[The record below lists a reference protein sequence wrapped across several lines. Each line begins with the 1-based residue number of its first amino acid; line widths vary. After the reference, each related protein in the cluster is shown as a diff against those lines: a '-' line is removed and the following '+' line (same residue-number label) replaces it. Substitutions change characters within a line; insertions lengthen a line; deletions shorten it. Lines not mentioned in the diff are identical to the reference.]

1 MSTEMITLA
10 VQTADVGSLPL
21 VTDIQYL
28 EPFTSQSLNRKFCGV
43 VRAGVFRGFSC
54 RPAEGLMLEIA
65 HDSNQTGE
73 TVPYGVALVERDD
86 YLLTVR
92 QQHTMLV
99 GLTAGQT
106 SYVVVEAFFQHGVR
120 TSQVDA
126 NSNIEAA
133 SIKVLTQD
141 QVQSHH
147 VILCVVTIPSGA
159 TTLTMGNLN
168 FDERKAGG
176 YDLDSHLA
184 DVHPHKQYILNNADS
199 SVSANVTFKDNFK
212 LKLGNSGDL
221 SLFHSGSSSYVDNIT
236 GSLYLR
242 ENVAGGSLFVQAKNS
257 AGTLVNGIA
266 LVGGANPYVQLFFG
280 GSVKLATDAEGI
292 SVTGKIKSTG
302 EIYEN
307 GQRVFSPNN
316 RNISDS
322 VSGTSTTIYASQKSV
337 KTAFDRAVSAE
348 NTAKSYA
355 DGIYTKLLGDAPQ
368 EALDTLT
375 ELAQQLNDDANALS
389 AINNT
394 LATKADKAIAIGVTG
409 ALTGGGTLGANFT
422 IGVKTATTSQA
433 GVVQLSSSVSSTSTA
448 YAATAYAVKQAYDL
462 AASKLDANEKAVDS
476 NLLDGIDST
485 QFLRSDVADVKT
497 AGNLVFNDNVRLAL
511 GTSSDA
517 SIYHSGSHAYLDNNT
532 GTIAIRAMTAGNR
545 VSLQAKGT
553 TGAIYDA
560 VNAKS
565 SGENVY
571 GELLYNGST
580 RLSTIADGVS
590 IIGSI
595 RTTLPIYEDGQRLY
609 SPSNKPTWVDVGG
622 NSYFTKDGAGFI
634 VPTQW
639 IRAYNEDRGILPATP
654 GQGADAV
661 SWIGNSTWW
670 FKESWVNSYRGGS
683 LSVTRDVTSGA
694 NVRAK
699 GVLSSEGGLDSGKHI
714 VAFPF
719 GGDGDAI
726 FGTSTDGANAKN
738 YITINKGKF
747 MFKSED
753 DVARTVY
760 HTGNKPTPAAIGAPV
775 GYANIS
781 DGTDLFEYLKTASAG
796 LHRMGSNIVNKPA
809 GATSWMDMIVTDHAT
824 GYRTAILT
832 EGGTRMW
839 QITVT
844 PTGVVGG
851 GWKKIYSE
859 TQKPDAFDV
868 DAVPTN
874 SQVLNTSTD
883 WNTLDT
889 TAFYNVYQRSGVV
902 FDNAPAGADYGTL
915 QVIGLGRVGGSFV
928 TQIYTRR
935 IDGAQWVRTR
945 NDGAFGWFPWKR
957 VYSEAFKPTPADVGA
972 LPIGG
977 GTLTGT
983 VWTSATYSLVREST
997 SDNQGFYM
1005 DANRTIVGGAGSGS
1019 GGIILRPLGI
1029 KQGSIEV
1036 QINTSGHILELG
1048 KRVYSPNNKPT
1059 PSDIDAIAATPDLIS
1074 DPDALIIS
1082 GKSSITRLGS
1092 SYTGLEGDRSL
1103 ITMPNGSGGFQFA
1116 ARSTGAEIHVRGAF
1130 SNSGELSPW
1139 YQLYTTGFKPTA
1151 ADVKALPTAGGTLT
1165 GTVNHNQPTPD
1176 DYSFIR
1182 LPTYA
1187 RGSKTYLRKFRGGS
1201 SDTVWH
1207 EVVQGNRY
1215 KLSSGSTDSLDVLVL
1230 GGSSAEY
1237 LGSEMLDANNAAL
1250 ATTRSDAP
1258 IGSDLNAYPAILG
1271 NNRFDYRIFRPDAA
1285 NSPASVS
1292 NWSNGMFTMKGYLT
1306 EDAYAQLSWS
1316 AETGDLYFRAK
1327 KVTDAVRPWGRVYT
1341 TQSKPTWADVG
1352 GDDYW
1357 KLGTYITAQNGKWI
1371 QAANNATGYIPYST
1385 GNSFLGTSA
1394 FVFKESWVNTY
1405 RGGAI
1410 DITGTVETSSN
1421 TALKQTISG
1430 TSATLVS
1437 MTNVADGGIRYINW
1451 GGGLNILSFTKTAVD
1466 GSGNAATVNVH
1477 GILTEKGQRVYS
1489 PNNKPTADDV
1499 DALPSDGKAADSLK
1513 LNGYTDSATATAN
1526 SIARRTAAGGLAV
1539 VGLTASGDI
1548 LASGNVTGYSDKRI
1562 KTDIQVITNAV
1573 ERVLALSGVTYQR
1586 TDIKMS
1592 RQTGLIA
1599 QDVQAVL
1606 PEAVVEN
1613 EDGMLSVAYGNM
1625 AGLLVQAI
1633 KEQQAQIYSLVEEI
1647 NRLKA

>member
-54 RPAEGLMLEIA
+54 RPAEGLALEIA
-65 HDSNQTGE
+65 HDTNQTGE
-73 TVPYGVALVERDD
+73 AVPYGVALVERDD

-92 QQHTMLV
+92 QQHTVLV
-99 GLTAGQT
+99 ELTAGQT

-126 NSNIEAA
+126 NSSIEAA
-133 SIKVLTQD
+133 SIKVLTQA

-159 TTLTMGNLN
+159 TTLTMSNLN

-221 SLFHSGSSSYVDNIT
+221 SLFHNGSSSYVDNIT

-257 AGTLVNGIA
+257 AGTLVNGVA

-280 GSVKLATDAEGI
+280 GSVKLATDAEGV

-565 SGENVY
+565 SDENVY
-571 GELLYNGST
+571 GELLYNG
-580 RLSTIADGVS
+580 LSKLSAVS
-590 IIGSI
+590 GGASVAGNLYA
-595 RTTLPIYEDGQRLY
+595 TENIYERGQ
-609 SPSNKPTWVDVGG
+609 
-622 NSYFTKDGAGFI
+622 
-634 VPTQW
+634 
-639 IRAYNEDRGILPATP
+639 
-654 GQGADAV
+654 
-661 SWIGNSTWW
+661 
-670 FKESWVNSYRGGS
+670 
-683 LSVTRDVTSGA
+683 
-694 NVRAK
+694 
-699 GVLSSEGGLDSGKHI
+699 
-714 VAFPF
+714 
-719 GGDGDAI
+719 
-726 FGTSTDGANAKN
+726 
-738 YITINKGKF
+738 
-747 MFKSED
+747 
-753 DVARTVY
+753 
-760 HTGNKPTPAAIGAPV
+760 
-775 GYANIS
+775 
-781 DGTDLFEYLKTASAG
+781 
-796 LHRMGSNIVNKPA
+796 
-809 GATSWMDMIVTDHAT
+809 
-824 GYRTAILT
+824 
-832 EGGTRMW
+832 
-839 QITVT
+839 
-844 PTGVVGG
+844 
-851 GWKKIYSE
+851 
-859 TQKPDAFDV
+859 
-868 DAVPTN
+868 
-874 SQVLNTSTD
+874 
-883 WNTLDT
+883 
-889 TAFYNVYQRSGVV
+889 
-902 FDNAPAGADYGTL
+902 
-915 QVIGLGRVGGSFV
+915 
-928 TQIYTRR
+928 
-935 IDGAQWVRTR
+935 
-945 NDGAFGWFPWKR
+945 
-957 VYSEAFKPTPADVGA
+957 
-972 LPIGG
+972 
-977 GTLTGT
+977 
-983 VWTSATYSLVREST
+983 
-997 SDNQGFYM
+997 
-1005 DANRTIVGGAGSGS
+1005 
-1019 GGIILRPLGI
+1019 
-1029 KQGSIEV
+1029 
-1036 QINTSGHILELG
+1036 
-1048 KRVYSPNNKPT
+1048 RVYSPNNKPT
-1059 PSDIDAIAATPDLIS
+1059 AGDVG
-1074 DPDALIIS
+1074 ALP
-1082 GKSSITRLGS
+1082 ITGGALLGS
-1092 SYTGLEGDRSL
+1092 ASVAGSLSVYTITGVLNHRLENVDSVATYRVDNAGGWRLYMDGKV
-1103 ITMPNGSGGFQFA
+1103 IMHANPSGNVNIQ
-1116 ARSTGAEIHVRGAF
+1116 
-1130 SNSGELSPW
+1130 SGELYEKSQRVYSPNNKPTADALGVMSATATSIPDGTDLFEYFKTAEGGDYKSGSAVTNGFNAW
-1139 YQLYTTGFKPTA
+1139 ADYKVINHGGVYRTVFAMSAVGRSYQMTISGTTNTGWVPLYSERFKPTW
-1151 ADVKALPTAGGTLT
+1151 V
-1165 GTVNHNQPTPD
+1165 
-1176 DYSFIR
+1176 
-1182 LPTYA
+1182 
-1187 RGSKTYLRKFRGGS
+1187 
-1201 SDTVWH
+1201 
-1207 EVVQGNRY
+1207 
-1215 KLSSGSTDSLDVLVL
+1215 
-1230 GGSSAEY
+1230 
-1237 LGSEMLDANNAAL
+1237 
-1250 ATTRSDAP
+1250 
-1258 IGSDLNAYPAILG
+1258 
-1271 NNRFDYRIFRPDAA
+1271 
-1285 NSPASVS
+1285 
-1292 NWSNGMFTMKGYLT
+1292 
-1306 EDAYAQLSWS
+1306 
-1316 AETGDLYFRAK
+1316 
-1327 KVTDAVRPWGRVYT
+1327 
-1341 TQSKPTWADVG
+1341 DVG
-1352 GDDYW
+1352 GEGYFTKDASGFIVPAQWLRSFNPDRGI
-1357 KLGTYITAQNGKWI
+1357 LPALSGQGSTAVS
-1371 QAANNATGYIPYST
+1371 YV
-1385 GNSFLGTSA
+1385 GNSTWW
-1394 FVFKESWVNTY
+1394 FKEAWVNTY
-1405 RGGAI
+1405 RGGSLNV
-1410 DITGTVETSSN
+1410 TGTMETASN

-1430 TSATLVS
+1430 ASATLAS
-1437 MTNVADGGIRYINW
+1437 MINVNDGDTRYINW
-1451 GGGLNILSFTKTAVD
+1451 GGGLNILSFIKTAVD

-1477 GILTEKGQRVYS
+1477 GRLTEKGQRVYS
-1489 PNNKPTADDV
+1489 PNNKPTAD
-1499 DALPSDGKAADSLK
+1499 ALGVLPTGSKSLNTSTDWDTLDTTNFYNVYKGSSVVFTNAPPGADFGTLSVVGGGDSGFVTQVFTRRTY
-1513 LNGYTDSATATAN
+1513 NTQWIRTRTDSGGGGGWSSWSRIYSEAFKPTWADVGGNAYFTPNAVNYNSATNNINTKDIYAQLNDTYKIGTSTYMFKEAWV
-1526 SIARRTAAGGLAV
+1526 STYRGGSAELDGYVKAKSVIMSEGTQGGLARLVGQNDIGYIQAGNSDTAAAQKMRITGVGGTDLDYLNISTKSGVHPTINGDKIFYEGNRPKHGCSLGDLGIVDSDFTGKTLPTALDLIAAKVTDDLRDADSNAV
-1539 VGLTASGDI
+1539 VWFDVSNSSHPILTALLPTDFPVVEIHLRGNYCYAMCRHRGSNSSLWHTTRQIGFSGGSTWQAFSTKLYVDTYFLKLTGGTVAGDFNVDNARMRVYNSTGAVNHLFENGISNATYRVDNTGGWRLFMGGAGGIGAAVSVANNGDTNIAGALSVKGDI
-1548 LASGNVTGYSDKRI
+1548 TSLGNVTGYSDKRI

-1586 TDIKMS
+1586 TDVKTS